1 MNWYFCLMFYKSM
14 QYPFKCALI
23 ALIFCETLLI
33 SVTAKPLSPYKNK
46 KWVVVIDAGHG
57 GKDPGCHG
65 KRFKEKDIALSVA
78 LKLGHLIEENDENV
92 KVIYTRSTDV
102 FIPLNERAEIA
113 NRNHAD
119 FFICVHCNAS
129 KDKSAYG
136 AATYVMGLYKS
147 EGNLEVAKRENSAVL
162 FEKITSE
169 HTMGLTPILRKE
181 TFLFAMYPNM
191 YLEQSLD
198 LSSKIQKEYV
208 NKLNRTDNGVKQAGF
223 LVLWKTAMPS
233 LLTEIGFL
241 TNPDEE
247 TFIGSQKGQNKV
259 AECLFFA
266 LQEYIDEKEGVSFKE
281 GGFKLSSAI
290 TDTATT
296 GDTAAETDDTNQ
308 KTPVVDTPKIK
319 TVVPNQPPVPVKHEP
334 ADNTADKMK
343 QSLKTLHADSA
354 KINTTKYTDDSTKV
368 VYKVQITS
376 ASQPIAMDDA
386 RFKDIPDVEMYFD
399 KTMYKYT
406 AGHYYS
412 MDDATKLQ
420 TKLRERGFTGA
431 FVIAFKGKNRVVGS
445 PNGK

>member
-1 MNWYFCLMFYKSM
+1 MKWYFCLMFYKSM
-14 QYPFKCALI
+14 QYPFKCVLI

-46 KWVVVIDAGHG
+46 KWVLVIDAGHG

-65 KRFKEKDIALSVA
+65 RKYKEKDVALSVA

-102 FIPLNERAEIA
+102 FIPLNERAAIA

-129 KDKSAYG
+129 KDKSAFG

-162 FEKITSE
+162 FEKDYKQTYEGFDPNSPEGNI
-169 HTMGLTPILRKE
+169 
-181 TFLFAMYPNM
+181 LFAMYQNM

-198 LSSKIQKEYV
+198 LSAKIQKEYV
-208 NKLNRTDNGVKQAGF
+208 NKLGRTDNGVKQAGF

-247 TFIGSQKGQNKV
+247 NYIGSQKGQNKIS
-259 AECLFFA
+259 ECLFFA

-281 GGFKLSSAI
+281 NGFKLNAVA
-290 TDTATT
+290 TDTIST
-296 GDTAAETDDTNQ
+296 GDTAETTDDTSQ
-308 KTPVVDTPKIK
+308 KTTVVDTPKIK
-319 TVVPNQPPVPVKHEP
+319 AVAPNPPPVPVKKEA

-343 QSLKTLHADSA
+343 ASLKVLHEDSSKVNTA
-354 KINTTKYTDDSTKV
+354 KYADDSTKV
-368 VYKVQITS
+368 IYKIQFTT

-386 RFKDIPDVEMYFD
+386 RFKDIPDVEMYTD

-406 AGHYYS
+406 AGHLYT
-412 MDDATKLQ
+412 MEDATKLQ
-420 TKLRERGFTGA
+420 NELRKRGFAGA
-431 FVIAFKGKNRVVGS
+431 FVIAFKGENRV
-445 PNGK
+445 K